1 MNFSQSARHI
11 LQPRIP
17 PSPPLAKSCN
27 FDKVCTFWAK
37 VSWQLRMAN
46 ALQIMRGPFPQ
57 LPTFNEK
64 LQHTNFQLLCIN
76 SGAKTPWKQV
86 LQEKFFTNS
95 LLNWAFFSSIVWF
108 PNWSS
113 FTSHGHVWAGRTLFG
128 FKILDNTSCFN
139 DGRPV
144 VVFARWRWWCW
155 HWWYWWWWWSR
166 AGMWMSG
173 RIKRQYFMFQ
183 RRPVVNN
190 RFLRDRPLA
199 NDLIGFF
206 NGLIGATCRAR
217 CLRRPRCT

>member
-1 MNFSQSARHI
+1 MKSFNIQTFNYFVSTVVQKHLGS
-11 LQPRIP
+11 
-17 PSPPLAKSCN
+17 KSC
-27 FDKVCTFWAK
+27 K
-37 VSWQLRMAN
+37 RY
-46 ALQIMRGPFPQ
+46 
-57 LPTFNEK
+57 
-64 LQHTNFQLLCIN
+64 
-76 SGAKTPWKQV
+76 
-86 LQEKFFTNS
+86 KFFTNS
-95 LLNWAFFSSIVWF
+95 LLNWAFFSIVWF

-217 CLRRPRCT
+217 CPRRPRCT